1 MKRNQLKCV
10 IFVSN
15 QFNVIMVMT
24 IKKGASEKSIL
35 RILKKLQEKSKK
47 GIDMKKYTGKI
58 KLKKDA
64 LEIQKELRD
73 EWN

>member
-1 MKRNQLKCV
+1 
-10 IFVSN
+10 
-15 QFNVIMVMT
+15 MVMT
-24 IKKGASEKSIL
+24 MKKGASEKSIL
-35 RILKKLQEKSKK
+35 RILKELQEQSNK